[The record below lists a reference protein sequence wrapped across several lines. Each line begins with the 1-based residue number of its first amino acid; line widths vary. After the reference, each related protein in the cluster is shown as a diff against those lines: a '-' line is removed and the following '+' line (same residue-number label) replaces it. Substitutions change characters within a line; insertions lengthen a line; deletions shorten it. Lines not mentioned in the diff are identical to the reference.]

1 MERGYAKDKDALV
14 ARLGRIQGQVGGISR
29 MVASDQYC
37 IDILTQISAVKA
49 ALDKVGMLLL
59 EDHVH
64 HCVVDAARSGQ
75 TDKLDELVAAVG
87 RFAKA

>member
-1 MERGYAKDKDALV
+1 MKPGYEKDRDALL

-29 MVASDQYC
+29 MVESDKYC
-37 IDILTQISAVKA
+37 IDVLTQISAVKA

-64 HCVVDAARSGQ
+64 HCLVDAARRGE
-75 TDKLDELVAAVG
+75 TEKLDELVSAVG